1 MKSAPINR
9 LMGAF
14 CLQSKKELSHL
25 LYQHN
30 KHIKDNHGGSYEWRE
45 SINQL
50 NNAFK
55 NLHKLEKALLQ
66 NPDMARTIG
75 HESGIGISDMLTL
88 SFLNEAKIATMN
100 VSSYY
105 QKKLDE
111 VLRSIDIEL

>member
-1 MKSAPINR
+1 MNGVD
-9 LMGAF
+9 L
-14 CLQSKKELSHL
+14 
-25 LYQHN
+25 
-30 KHIKDNHGGSYEWRE
+30 RE
-45 SINQL
+45 SINHL

-75 HESGIGISDMLTL
+75 HGSGIGISDMLTL